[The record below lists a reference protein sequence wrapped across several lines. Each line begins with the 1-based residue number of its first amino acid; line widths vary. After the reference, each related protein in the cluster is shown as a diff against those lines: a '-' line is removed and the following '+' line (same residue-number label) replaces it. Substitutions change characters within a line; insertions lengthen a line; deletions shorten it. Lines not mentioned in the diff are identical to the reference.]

1 MPENII
7 SEVNG
12 NNHDNHTIEKSV
24 GKNEMLYALKSTLEN
39 AEDGFTINREEF
51 HVKLVD
57 EYSQKLM
64 MMVRLEGI
72 FEAVENGTLNECG
85 YFFELISP
93 CFYYTSGSYC
103 LMQQVAIT
111 EQAFERISQFQ
122 QEEEADDLYEDILEA
137 FATLEGNNEFQH
149 NANLQLTL
157 RRKVQVDLKSRR
169 FFRNDTKLQHTLRRK
184 IPANLKS
191 RLIFGKRLVGG
202 NWSYIILILYCI
214 PSVLV
219 EARSVNTGHDPSVT
233 LTAGSDGEVPFKC
246 INEDQHAPKHYTVKF
261 EGKDHPFYID
271 GHIHT
276 DGLMSPD
283 QKERFDLTLDENDYE
298 FSITIHI
305 ADVSV
310 QDQGTYIFQVVI
322 RGVIIMH
329 REMKT
334 VVLIYIPPSPAACF
348 IQPSESMIKLYEV
361 HCHSRPG
368 NGNSSLA
375 CFQNGDKIPYQGGD
389 NTQTVDRRVFWLMD
403 TEKPVSCCSHD
414 INEIDTI
421 TQTTCNQYRFPYSE
435 QEISPTSKS
444 KITIP
449 PEFPLTTTPLSVE
462 EKDKQLSS
470 EIPSY
475 SGCGRND
482 VWSLFM
488 LPLMMLSILAC
499 I

>member
-1 MPENII
+1 MPENVII
-7 SEVNG
+7 EMNG
-12 NNHDNHTIEKSV
+12 GNHGNQTIEKSV

-39 AEDGFTINREEF
+39 AEDGFTINRDEF

-64 MMVRLEGI
+64 MVDRLKGI
-72 FEAVENGTLNECG
+72 FEAVEHGAMNECD
-85 YFFELISP
+85 YFFELLSP
-93 CFYYTSGSYC
+93 DFYYT
-103 LMQQVAIT
+103 
-111 EQAFERISQFQ
+111 

-202 NWSYIILILYCI
+202 NWSYIFLILFCI
-214 PSVLV
+214 PRMPV
-219 EARSVNTGHDPSVT
+219 EGCSVNVGHDESVT
-233 LTAGSDGEVPFKC
+233 LTAGSNGEIPFKC
-246 INEDQHAPKHYTVKF
+246 NNEDQHASKYYTVKF
-261 EGKDHPFYID
+261 EEKDRPFFID
-271 GHIHT
+271 GYFDT

-298 FSITIHI
+298 FSIVIHI

-310 QDQGTYIFQVVI
+310 QDQGIYIVFVFI
-322 RGVIIMH
+322 RGENVVY
-329 REMKT
+329 REMT
-334 VVLIYIPPSPAACF
+334 MVVLIYIPPTPAACF
-348 IQPSESMIKLYEV
+348 IQPSKSMIELYEV
-361 HCHSRPG
+361 HCYSRPG
-368 NGNSSLA
+368 NGNATLT

-414 INEIDTI
+414 IKEIDTI
-421 TQTTCNQYRFPYSE
+421 TQTSCNQYRFPHSE
-435 QEISPTSKS
+435 QKISPTPES

-449 PEFPLTTTPLSVE
+449 QEFALTTTPLSVE
-462 EKDKQLSS
+462 GKDKPLSP

-475 SGCGRND
+475 SGCSRNEI
-482 VWSLFM
+482 WYLFM
-488 LPLMMLSILAC
+488 LPIMTLSILVC